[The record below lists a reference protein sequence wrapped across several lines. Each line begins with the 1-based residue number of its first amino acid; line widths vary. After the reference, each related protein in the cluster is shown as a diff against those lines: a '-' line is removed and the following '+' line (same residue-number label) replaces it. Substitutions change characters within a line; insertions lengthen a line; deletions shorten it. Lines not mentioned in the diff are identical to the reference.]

1 MDARD
6 DMLGA
11 ARCPKC
17 QEPVTIPEGVA
28 AEAAV
33 RCPLCQDEYPLSEA
47 LAGLPPALVP
57 VATSTDEAPAEAA
70 GDAVEGAPMAAENVT
85 EAEEDQAVD
94 WDAVL
99 GIAPKGGQPSEAD
112 RNRDAAKESEDAGKS
127 GTDEGGTPAAED
139 EAAAKNRPAA
149 PAPARRRGRSRRQN
163 PLRELIGAIF
173 GGFLGLAIGY
183 YLLNWI
189 GGPRFDFVHVYLPG
203 VPHTYKYWTSSEQ
216 PAEENSPA
224 SAEKPASLRPRGPST
239 DGQSPGGAVIAAVD
253 CSAAETSGRIPAC
266 T

>member
-1 MDARD
+1 
-6 DMLGA
+6 MLA
-11 ARCPKC
+11 VARCPKC
-17 QEPVTIPEGVA
+17 QEPVTVPEGVA

-33 RCPLCQDEYPLSEA
+33 RCPLCQDEYPLSKA

-57 VATSTDEAPAEAA
+57 VATSTAEAPAEAA
-70 GDAVEGAPMAAENVT
+70 GEAVEGAPMAAENVT

-112 RNRDAAKESEDAGKS
+112 RNQDIAGGTKGAGESDTG
-127 GTDEGGTPAAED
+127 EGGTPAAED
-139 EAAAKNRPAA
+139 EAAAQDRPAA

-203 VPHTYKYWTSSEQ
+203 VPHTYKYWSPSDTPPEQKSSER
-216 PAEENSPA
+216 
-224 SAEKPASLRPRGPST
+224 AEKLESLGPSRQT
-239 DGQSPGGAVIAAVD
+239 TPRFVAF
-253 CSAAETSGRIPAC
+253 R
-266 T
+266 